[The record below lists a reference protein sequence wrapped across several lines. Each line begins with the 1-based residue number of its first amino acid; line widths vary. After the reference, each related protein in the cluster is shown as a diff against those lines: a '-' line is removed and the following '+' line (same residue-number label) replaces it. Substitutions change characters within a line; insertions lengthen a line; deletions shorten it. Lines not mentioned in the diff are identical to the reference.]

1 LIEVLLVSALIAA
14 ATTAGILAE
23 RRLPG
28 GGQPVARGASRFLLW
43 GLTPVIYFFVVARL
57 KLDAGVGVGLLLAY
71 VELAIVGVLAY
82 VAATRWLHLTRPQT
96 GALIVVVILANT
108 GYVGLPLVATLL
120 GADQLGPAIAWDS
133 VVSAPMFLIVAM
145 TIGATMGDRPSDGPG
160 AHVAAVLR
168 NPPLIAV
175 VLGLVAP
182 DALAPDALLDVAHAL
197 VYVTIPVA
205 FFIVGLT
212 LGGES
217 EEGSLTFP
225 PALTRPVGV
234 ALVLRMVVAPLLM
247 LGLATAIIA
256 VPHAYLLQ
264 AATPAGANSVVV
276 GHLYGLDL
284 KITASAVA
292 WSTMIAVVLAIAI
305 APLL

>member
-1 LIEVLLVSALIAA
+1 LIKVLLVSALIAA
-14 ATTAGILAE
+14 ATATGILAE
-23 RRLPG
+23 RRLPD

-43 GLTPVIYFFVVARL
+43 GLSPIIYFFVVARL
-57 KLDAGVGVGLLLAY
+57 KLDAGIGFGLLLAY
-71 VELAIVGVLAY
+71 AELAIVGVLAY
-82 VAATRWLHLTRPQT
+82 LAATRWLHLGRAQT
-96 GALIVVVILANT
+96 GALVVVVILGNT

-120 GADQLGPAIAWDS
+120 GTDQLGPAIAWDS
-133 VVSAPMFLIVAM
+133 VVSAPMFLVVAM
-145 TIGATMGDRPSDGPG
+145 TIGATMGERPGEGVG
-160 AHVAAVLR
+160 AHLAAVLR

-175 VLGLVAP
+175 VLGLIAP
-182 DALAPDALLDVAHAL
+182 DALAPDALLNVAHAL

-217 EEGSLTFP
+217 EEGALTFP
-225 PALTRPVGV
+225 PALTRAVVV
-234 ALVLRMVVAPLLM
+234 ALGLRMILAPLLM

-264 AATPAGANSVVV
+264 AAMPAGANSVVV
-276 GHLYGLDL
+276 AHLYGLDL

-292 WSTMIAVVLAIAI
+292 WSTMIAVVLAIAVS
-305 APLL
+305 PLL

>member
-1 LIEVLLVSALIAA
+1 VIKVLLVSALIAA

-28 GGQPVARGASRFLLW
+28 GGKPVAVKASRFLLW
-43 GLTPVIYFFVVARL
+43 GLSPVIYFFVVARL
-57 KLDAGVGVGLLLAY
+57 KLDAGVGVGLLLGYA
-71 VELAIVGVLAY
+71 ELAVVGVLAY
-82 VAATRWLHLTRPQT
+82 LAATRWLHLTRAQT
-96 GALIVVVILANT
+96 GALVVVVIIGNT

-120 GADQLGPAIAWDS
+120 GTDQLGPAIAWDS
-133 VVSAPMFLIVAM
+133 IVNAPMFLVVAM
-145 TIGATMGDRPSDGPG
+145 TIGATMGDTPGDGPR
-160 AHVAAVLR
+160 AHLTAVLR

-175 VLGLVAP
+175 VLGLLAP
-182 DALAPDALLDVAHAL
+182 NALAPDVMLDVAHAL

-225 PALTRPVGV
+225 PALTKPVTV
-234 ALVLRMVVAPLLM
+234 ALALRMAVAPLLL
-247 LGLATAIIA
+247 LGLSAAIIA

-276 GHLYGLDL
+276 AHLYGLDL

-292 WSTMIAVVLAIAI
+292 WSTMIAVVLAIVVS
-305 APLL
+305 PLL